1 MTICSDRSDC
11 HAVLHPTVRWSVV
24 KDLAKKAC
32 MLIKGGG
39 GVKCETDRNG
49 PIWCGRP
56 VIAVVHAKLF
66 VFVFVLIFPVHR
78 CCVQDAEGSCEGDFC
93 K

>member
-1 MTICSDRSDC
+1 MWGWIVTICSDRSDC

-39 GVKCETDRNG
+39 GGGNVRGIVT
-49 PIWCGRP
+49 
-56 VIAVVHAKLF
+56 
-66 VFVFVLIFPVHR
+66 
-78 CCVQDAEGSCEGDFC
+78 VQSGVDDPLLQ
-93 K
+93 